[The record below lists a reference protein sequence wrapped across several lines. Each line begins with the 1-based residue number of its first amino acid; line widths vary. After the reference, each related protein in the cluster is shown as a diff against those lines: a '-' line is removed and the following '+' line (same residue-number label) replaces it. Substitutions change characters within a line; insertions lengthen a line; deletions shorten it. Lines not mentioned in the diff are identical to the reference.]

1 MSLYGLLAEFR
12 TAEELVAATN
22 RARVEGYRR
31 IEAYSPFPLEGL
43 VEATGGFKDRVPL
56 ITLIGGVLGGAGGFF
71 LQWYA
76 AVIDYPINVGG
87 RPLNSWPS
95 FIPATFE
102 LTVLGAALFAV
113 FGMLAM
119 NRLPKLYHPLFN
131 VPEFELASRSRFF
144 LCLRCEDPKFE
155 VEGTREFMQ
164 SLNPIALSE
173 VPR

>member
-22 RARVEGYRR
+22 RARVEGYQR

-43 VEATGGFKDRVPL
+43 IEAAGGFKDRVPL

-131 VPEFELASRSRFF
+131 VPEFELASRSRFL